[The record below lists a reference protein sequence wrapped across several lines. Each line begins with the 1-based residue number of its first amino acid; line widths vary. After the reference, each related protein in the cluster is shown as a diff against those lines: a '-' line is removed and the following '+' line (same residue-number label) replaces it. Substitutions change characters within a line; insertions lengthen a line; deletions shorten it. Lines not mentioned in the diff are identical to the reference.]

1 MSKKAKKTVVEI
13 VKPTRDWLLD
23 YSGVFISEYVDWDVE
38 INKQWPLFIPTFFF
52 NEEKK
57 NVIGGLKRLL
67 REYALSWYKVTT
79 EKEQVKPFDNGA
91 FQRHLVDLIPDAD
104 ISEKANNL
112 LSGKEIK
119 IECTFNN
126 SKLFLDRAGDSLVI
140 TIDPD
145 THITGIKALQS
156 MENIITKIM
165 PFFKQMSCIVK
176 LPVMFGNKINGSVAF
191 NNLQQVL
198 EHINW
203 LPGVDILESYTNCSA
218 IKAGGKHGV
227 GILVALKHH
236 DQYNSGKDSIDSNN
250 YRYPPDAKTW
260 RRGNVRTKGNN
271 FYFHNQGDLVME
283 FIFKSSVPDHSFR
296 DKTSFDFLNSE
307 EQLLMRQLWAMTYF
321 RLNQWACNR
330 KL

>member
-1 MSKKAKKTVVEI
+1 MSKKAKKTAVEI
-13 VKPTRDWLLD
+13 VKPTRRWLLD
-23 YSGVFISEYVDWDVE
+23 HSRIFMPEYVYWDVE

-57 NVIGGLKRLL
+57 NVIRGLKCLL

-104 ISEKANNL
+104 ISEKANDL

-126 SKLFLDRAGDSLVI
+126 SRLFLDRAGDSLVI

-176 LPVMFGNKINGSVAF
+176 LPVIFGNEINGSVAF
-191 NNLQQVL
+191 DNLQRVL
-198 EHINW
+198 EHIDW
-203 LPGVDILESYTNCSA
+203 LPSVDILESYTNCSV
-218 IKAGGKHGV
+218 IKAGDKHGV
-227 GILVALKHH
+227 DILVVLKHH
-236 DQYNSGKDSIDSNN
+236 DQYNSDKDSVDSNN
-250 YRYPPDAKTW
+250 YRYPSDAKTW
-260 RRGNVRTKGNN
+260 RRGNVHTKGSN
-271 FYFHNQGDLVME
+271 FYFSDQRDLVME
-283 FIFKSSVPDHSFR
+283 FIFKSSVPDHSFG
-296 DKTSFDFLNSE
+296 DKISFDFSSSE

-321 RLNQWACNR
+321 HLSQWACAR
-330 KL
+330 RR